1 MFESQ
6 KGISLYVVTCHGA
19 DSVAGNISRNLETNL
34 SHWSAGVKP
43 GLPRSRVL
51 RSSKK
56 LSSKLGSEHQAI
68 NVRDV
73 KTMSQASVSPEHI
86 VEHHFVVSQLCSLQ
100 KLPG

>member
-6 KGISLYVVTCHGA
+6 KGISLYVVTRHGA
-19 DSVAGNISRNLETNL
+19 DSVPGNISRNLETNL

-56 LSSKLGSEHQAI
+56 LSSKWGSEHQSI

-73 KTMSQASVSPEHI
+73 RQYLRPRSHLNT
-86 VEHHFVVSQLCSLQ
+86 L
-100 KLPG
+100 